1 MVPGREGLADNLM
14 IRTEMR
20 YMHITGGSDGAQ
32 RDEGGRHARGALRR
46 RLHGFPIAAAKF
58 CTPDNIALFDKH
70 LECLE
75 KRGDTV
81 GEPISTPY
89 SCDCCVGFSR
99 LLYLQHRHRRGLIFG
114 TGEFANSIRG
124 LNETPREAP
133 SERLILDSRVVIG
146 QIWRNRLFL
155 KDFHGGRDQCDFC
168 EKSRLISG
176 G

>member
-1 MVPGREGLADNLM
+1 MQDKAVMVPGREGLADNLM

-114 TGEFANSIRG
+114 TGEFANSIR
-124 LNETPREAP
+124 PF
-133 SERLILDSRVVIG
+133 SEVLTTSLTAFTAWILPLPESHCGFGTFVCAVQARR
-146 QIWRNRLFL
+146 WNA
-155 KDFHGGRDQCDFC
+155 
-168 EKSRLISG
+168 
-176 G
+176 